1 MTYNRME
8 AKPIAGEHCRFCGDA
23 EAPLVKTPCCEQWI
37 CCDTAFL
44 SFRGGG
50 RCQVEH
56 ERFSLCSSH
65 YEDGHGGPWESCQKC
80 RDFWSPRDYKIY
92 AENPINWPRYCGV
105 GRERGPNSGHDN
117 RALEAIFRHPKLS
130 GTMTDRQSCHAQ

>member
-23 EAPLVKTPCCEQWI
+23 KAPLVKTPCCQQWI
-37 CCDTAFL
+37 CCDTAFV

-56 ERFSLCSSH
+56 ERFSLCYSH
-65 YEDGHGGPWESCQKC
+65 YEDRHGGPWESCQKC

-92 AENPINWPRYCGV
+92 AENPINWPRY
-105 GRERGPNSGHDN
+105 
-117 RALEAIFRHPKLS
+117 
-130 GTMTDRQSCHAQ
+130 